1 MSISDIIT
9 LLSGVALFL
18 FGMTLMGDGLK
29 QVAGNRLE
37 LILYRL
43 SGTPLRGLLLGT
55 GVTAVIQSSCATSV
69 MVVGFVNSGMM
80 KVKRSFY
87 VILGAILGTSITGWV
102 ICLGYIDGGSG
113 LKSLISTAT
122 LTGVIAIIGIIL
134 RMFTKSKVKKSI
146 GGILMGFAVLMFGM
160 STMSAAVSGLGEN
173 ERFTSFLTTLS
184 NPLLGILAG
193 TLFTAVLQ
201 SASAAVGIIQAL
213 SVTGAMSIGGSL
225 PLLMGVV
232 IGAAAPVLL
241 SAIGA
246 NTEGKRAAM
255 IYPVAGILGV
265 AVTAI
270 PFYVLSLFF
279 DFSFLSRT
287 VDPFS
292 TAAVNSILRLM
303 IVLLLCFAEKPVLGI
318 VSLFVK
324 DGGRKK
330 EKGRASLQLEE
341 RFLAYPALA
350 IEQCRIAI
358 DEMAAL
364 SKESILASILL
375 LQEYSDAGFDAV
387 AGMESDVDAYED
399 KLGSYLVK
407 LTGLELTQKQSED
420 VSEYLHTLS
429 DFERISDHA
438 LNIAESAKELHG
450 KKIAFSERAK
460 SDLSVMTDAVNEIIQ
475 NTVSAFETQDISLAK
490 NTEPLE
496 ERIDEL
502 CDEIKLRHISR
513 LQHGDCGIVQGFVFN
528 DLLTNFER
536 VADHASNIAVAM
548 IELNDDSFETHEYLN
563 VIKERNSA
571 SFREK
576 YEEYAA
582 RYQL

>member
-1 MSISDIIT
+1 MNIGDIIT
-9 LLSGVALFL
+9 LLSGTALFL

-55 GVTAVIQSSCATSV
+55 GVTGVIQSSCATSV

-80 KVKRSFY
+80 QVKRSFY
-87 VILGAILGTSITGWV
+87 VILGAILGTSVTGWV
-102 ICLGYIDGGSG
+102 ICLGYINGGSG

-122 LTGVIAIIGIIL
+122 LTGVIAIVGIIL
-134 RMFTKSKVKKSI
+134 RMFTKSKVKKSV

-160 STMSAAVSGLGEN
+160 STMSSAVSGLGEN
-173 ERFTSFLTTLS
+173 ERFTSLLTTLS
-184 NPLLGILAG
+184 NPVLGILAG

-213 SVTGAMSIGGSL
+213 SVTGAMSFGGSL
-225 PLLMGVV
+225 PLLMGVT

-246 NTEGKRAAM
+246 NTDGKRAAM

-270 PFYVLSLFF
+270 PFYVLDLFF

-292 TAAVNSILRLM
+292 TAAVNSFLRLA
-303 IVLLLCFAEKPVLGI
+303 IVLLLCFAEKPILGL
-318 VSLFVK
+318 VSLIVK

-330 EKGRASLQLEE
+330 EKGRPSLQLEE
-341 RFLAYPALA
+341 RFIAYPALA
-350 IEQCRIAI
+350 TEQCRIAI

-364 SKESILASILL
+364 ARESISKSILL
-375 LQEYSDAGFDAV
+375 LHEYSSEGFDAV
-387 AGMESDVDAYED
+387 AGLESDVDAYED

-407 LTGLELTQKQSED
+407 LTGCELTEKQSED

-438 LNIAESAKELHG
+438 LNIAESAKELHA
-450 KKIAFSERAK
+450 KKIGFSGEAK
-460 SDLSVMTDAVNEIIQ
+460 SDLSVMTNAVEEIIQ
-475 NTVSAFETQDISLAK
+475 STVSAFETQDVSLAK

-502 CDEIKLRHISR
+502 CDEIKLRHIAR
-513 LQHGDCGIVQGFVFN
+513 LQRGECGIEQGFVFN

-548 IELNDDSFETHEYLN
+548 IELSGDSFETHEYLN
-563 VIKERNSA
+563 VLKEKNSE

-576 YEEYAA
+576 YAEYAA
-582 RYQL
+582 RYKL